1 MKRFFLLAMTAGL
14 ALPVQ
19 ANFFAPRKF
28 TYHSD
33 IQAESYEEAYEIC
46 KEEVKIELKKDLEE
60 QRKYNIASYHSDKYE
75 IRELIKA
82 DCDRVQVADHLY
94 NKKARLKLGEIC
106 TVDDNALM
114 KVRRL
119 VPDELSVG
127 DPNWNKTRIEEIGYM
142 SVVTYPCRK

>member
-1 MKRFFLLAMTAGL
+1 
-14 ALPVQ
+14 
-19 ANFFAPRKF
+19 
-28 TYHSD
+28 
-33 IQAESYEEAYEIC
+33 
-46 KEEVKIELKKDLEE
+46 
-60 QRKYNIASYHSDKYE
+60 
-75 IRELIKA
+75 
-82 DCDRVQVADHLY
+82 LY

-119 VPDELSVG
+119 VPDEFSDG